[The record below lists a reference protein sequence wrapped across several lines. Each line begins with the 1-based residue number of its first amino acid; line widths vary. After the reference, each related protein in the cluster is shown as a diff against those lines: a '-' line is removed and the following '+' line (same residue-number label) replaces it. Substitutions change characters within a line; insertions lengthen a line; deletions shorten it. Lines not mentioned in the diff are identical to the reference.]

1 MKVYYFGT
9 YFVTTDKDI
18 SGYTNVFDITTE
30 QSILIEQ
37 GANLEVINN
46 ELFING
52 EPK

>member
-9 YFVTTDKDI
+9 YFVTTDEEV
-18 SGYTNVFDITTE
+18 SGYIDCFDITPE
-30 QSILIEQ
+30 QEILIEQ
-37 GANLEVINN
+37 GANLEVINK